1 MARVAVL
8 AELLQLAG
16 GDAAEDRGRGLVEG
30 RRPLVRRVVRE
41 LEGEDVAV
49 VRLRMGGWVGG
60 WGAVRVLGFRT
71 GGFGR

>member
-8 AELLQLAG
+8 AERLELAG

-30 RRPLVRRVVRE
+30 RRPLVRGVVRQ

-49 VRLRMGGWVGG
+49 VRLRGGWVGWVGG
-60 WGAVRVLGFRT
+60 WGAVRV
-71 GGFGR
+71 